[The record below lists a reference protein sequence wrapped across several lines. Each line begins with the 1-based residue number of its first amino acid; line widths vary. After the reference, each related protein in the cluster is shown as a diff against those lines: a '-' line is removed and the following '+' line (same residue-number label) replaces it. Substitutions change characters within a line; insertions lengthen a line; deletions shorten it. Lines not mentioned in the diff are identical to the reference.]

1 MAEHTKEPWA
11 TTPGDVHRYVAG
23 GGQFIRDTQ
32 GVIIAE
38 VFPCG
43 SDPQRMAADAARI
56 VACVN
61 GYAELEEAARE
72 VLRPSSWLLGAARS
86 AICSSP
92 SILASA
98 FVMVSPSRHKIL

>member
-72 VLRPSSWLLGAARS
+72 VLRADLIADEDVVEEAMYRLGRALG
-86 AICSSP
+86 
-92 SILASA
+92 ILTG
-98 FVMVSPSRHKIL
+98 